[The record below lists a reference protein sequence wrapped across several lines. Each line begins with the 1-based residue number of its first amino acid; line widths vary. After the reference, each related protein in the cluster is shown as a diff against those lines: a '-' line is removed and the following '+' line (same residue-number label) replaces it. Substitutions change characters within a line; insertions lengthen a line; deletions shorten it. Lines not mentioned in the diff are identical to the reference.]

1 MIWMFG
7 GKKKSRLCLPLPQD
21 RKDRKKKTSMR
32 KIYSF
37 SVWRELCGDGVS
49 RVDSTSPPAWH
60 EPGMAVIPLM
70 RDKGTFPC
78 THLHGY
84 CRAAFL
90 SQPQHTGKCFVR
102 QKGNQETVL
111 Q

>member
-7 GKKKSRLCLPLPQD
+7 GKKNHDCAFLFLRTG
-21 RKDRKKKTSMR
+21 RTEKKNSMR

>member
-7 GKKKSRLCLPLPQD
+7 GKKNHDCAFLFLRTG
-21 RKDRKKKTSMR
+21 RTEKKKNSMR